1 MKVLVDSGRKL
12 SPDEIEYGMT
22 RYTVIVEDEVID
34 SDNDLIALA
43 KRHGLDPADVKSS
56 QDTKK

>member
-1 MKVLVDSGRKL
+1 MKVLIDSGRKL
-12 SPDEIEYGMT
+12 SPDELAWGMT
-22 RYTVIVEDEVID
+22 RYTVIVDNAIVD

-43 KRHGLDPADVKSS
+43 KRHDLDPADVKSI

>member
-1 MKVLVDSGRKL
+1 MKVLVDSHRKL
-12 SPDEIEYGMT
+12 SPDEIECGMAQ
-22 RYTVIVEDEVID
+22 YTVLVGIEVID

-43 KRHGLDPADVKSS
+43 KRHDLDPADVKSI